1 MRRSTSP
8 SKILK
13 PRLLTRLMTL
23 AAVAAD
29 EASATQVSMSS
40 FWSGCS
46 GERVRIRVRGVRW
59 IGMEMGTLGE
69 IV

>member
-8 SKILK
+8 SKVLK
-13 PRLLTRLMTL
+13 PRLLIRLMMP

-29 EASATQVSMSS
+29 EASATQVNMSS

-46 GERVRIRVRGVRW
+46 GERVRIRVRVVRGM
-59 IGMEMGTLGE
+59 GMEMGTLGE
-69 IV
+69 IG